1 MWSFDENLFNKVTAP
16 SMSEFVVK
24 FVLADNS
31 NEDAIQEAAKV
42 CVDSVAET

>member
-1 MWSFDENLFNKVTAP
+1 
-16 SMSEFVVK
+16 MSEFVVK

-42 CVDSVAET
+42 CVVETWHLSQKFFCNFSIFV